1 MQIGEA
7 CGVRVRGRW
16 WLIDLCSSCVCAR
29 AVSLCNHRRH
39 GSTSRV
45 MVNPLPASYRRKIS
59 NLHVFTFDVSIAPVP
74 WLFRL
79 LPRRKLN
86 YSDDAKRQQLDATKM
101 AGDRVHRVPLPRPGS
116 PESDSRERAL
126 RQIAGGSSYA
136 LVKRTNWVLSIS
148 ESIRLRCYR
157 SSVLRQHRDFILA

>member
-1 MQIGEA
+1 MVA
-7 CGVRVRGRW
+7 DRPVLSVCVR
-16 WLIDLCSSCVCAR
+16 AR
-29 AVSLCNHRRH
+29 ARCRWCNHRRH

-86 YSDDAKRQQLDATKM
+86 YSNGAKRQQLDATKM
-101 AGDRVHRVPLPRPGS
+101 AGDRVPLPR

-157 SSVLRQHRDFILA
+157 SSAFRQHRDFSHKPLI